1 MTTKMSR
8 IGGDIATIPPEL
20 RCSLYAKLDRS
31 ALLLSMLRKESRILA
46 ARRLAETRRATAA

>member
-1 MTTKMSR
+1 MSR
-8 IGGDIATIPPEL
+8 IGGDIATIPPES

-31 ALLLSMLRKESRILA
+31 ALLLSMLLKESGILA